1 MLNYND
7 SLQKQNILI
16 VDDDATICLLMKEAL
31 ADDTYNVTDV
41 SNGLDALDK
50 IKENPPEMVLLDVTM
65 PGMNGFDVCT
75 EIRKL
80 YGNSNISI
88 VMVTALEDAESIERS
103 YEVGATDFI
112 IKPINWDTFP
122 YRIRYLMK
130 ARNAIIEI
138 QEHKSQLEHMEHISR
153 IITQNKNKDT
163 IMQETMVAMLDI
175 FSADRIILLKSN
187 ETTDNLPTA
196 DCEMTSDFID
206 SSSNPSTS
214 IIAIVDSNVI
224 ALAYNT
230 EYPVVFHYSGGNL
243 PPDSNPS
250 LKQQIISSLHLS
262 HDQTWYLVTQRNRLL
277 SKWSISDQ
285 EMYYKISLRLT
296 DMLSRHLLTE
306 ELGRSEAM
314 LKQAQKISHI
324 GSWHWNAETK
334 RQKWSD
340 EVYQIY
346 GHSPETYSPDFDEYY
361 AIQFEEDKERLRLL
375 KAIKNKT
382 NISYQID
389 HRIRTSD
396 NRIRWINEQCIGVY
410 DGTGALHEI
419 NGTVQDITD
428 SRIKKEQEV
437 HNSKME
443 AIGQLTSGV
452 AHDFGNLM
460 TVARGNLELLEE
472 SIAKEKTINLDDREL
487 LADARSAV
495 NDSVE
500 LTRQLLYFSRKKS
513 IDPTSINIKKTLSR
527 FRNLFKKTLG
537 DNITLSTNISNNL
550 PDILVDPN
558 QFQSSLLNIVIN
570 ARNAMPSG
578 GKIEIDIKEIFTE
591 ALQGKV
597 ANTENHLGEKCVC
610 ICVTDTGKGMN
621 DDVLARAT
629 EPFYTTSTN
638 QGTGLG
644 LSMVYGF
651 MKQSGGELII
661 RSQIEKGTSIYLRFP
676 ISESTAKS
684 QDKKETS
691 NTLNKVHATI
701 LVVEDRPAVRQFAIR
716 CLTQPGI
723 TLLQAEDAAAARN
736 LLESNPVDLLFTD
749 IQMPGD
755 MDGHKLSQW
764 ANKQYPELKI
774 LLTTAMDK
782 NNNVQTAETV
792 NFKILPKPYS
802 KSDLLIEIE
811 ELLKLRKD

>member
-1 MLNYND
+1 MLNYHD
-7 SLQKQNILI
+7 SLQKQDILI
-16 VDDDATICLLMKEAL
+16 VDDDATIRLLMKATL
-31 ADDTYNVTDV
+31 ADDAYNVSAA
-41 SNGLDALDK
+41 SNGLDALDM
-50 IKENPPEMVLLDVTM
+50 IKANPPDMVLLDVTM
-65 PGMNGFDVCT
+65 PGINGFDVCT
-75 EIRKL
+75 EIRRL
-80 YGNSNISI
+80 YGDTNISI

-103 YEVGATDFI
+103 YHVGATDFI

-153 IITQNKNKDT
+153 IITQNKNKDF
-163 IMQETMVAMLDI
+163 IMQEAMVAMLDI
-175 FSADRIILLKSN
+175 FSADRIILLKSD
-187 ETTDNLPTA
+187 ETRDNLPTA
-196 DCEMTSDFID
+196 DCEMTSEFID
-206 SSSNPSTS
+206 SISDSATS
-214 IIAIVDSNVI
+214 VIDSIDSNVI
-224 ALAYNT
+224 VQACNS
-230 EYPVVFHYSGGNL
+230 EYPVVFYYDDSDF
-243 PPDSNPS
+243 PPPSNPT

-262 HDQTWYLVTQRNRLL
+262 HDQTWYLVTQRNRLAT
-277 SKWSISDQ
+277 KWSISDQ
-285 EMYYKISLRLT
+285 EIFYKISLRLT

-324 GSWHWNAETK
+324 GSWHWNAETG

-346 GHSPETYSPDFDEYY
+346 GHSPDSYAPDFAEYY
-361 AIQFEEDKERLRLL
+361 EIEFEEDRERLRLL
-375 KAIKNKT
+375 KNIQNKI

-396 NRIRWINEQCIGVY
+396 NNIRWINEQCIGIY

-428 SRIKKEQEV
+428 ARNKKEQEV
-437 HNSKME
+437 HNNKME

-472 SIAKEKTINLDDREL
+472 SIEKKNTISPDDIEL
-487 LADARSAV
+487 LSDARSAV

-513 IDPTSINIKKTLSR
+513 IDPIGVNIKKTLAK
-527 FRNLFKKTLG
+527 FKNLFTKTLG
-537 DNITLSTNISNNL
+537 ENITLSININKNL

-558 QFQSSLLNIVIN
+558 QFQSSLLNIIIN
-570 ARNAMPSG
+570 ARNAMPDG
-578 GKIEIDIKEIFTE
+578 GKIEIDVKQIITE
-591 ALQGKV
+591 AVQEEL
-597 ANTENHLGEKCVC
+597 ANTENNLGEKCVC

-621 DDVLARAT
+621 DDVLARAI

-661 RSQIEKGTSIYLRFP
+661 RSQIKKGTSINLRFP
-676 ISESTAKS
+676 ISESSAKH
-684 QDKKETS
+684 QDRKDS
-691 NTLNKVHATI
+691 SSPLDIIHATI

-716 CLTQPGI
+716 CLTQSGV
-723 TLLQAEDAAAARN
+723 TLLQAEDSAAARK
-736 LLESNPVDLLFTD
+736 LLKSNHVDLLFTD
-749 IQMPGD
+749 IEMPGD

-764 ANKQYPELKI
+764 ANKHYPELKI

-782 NNNVQTAETV
+782 NDNKQTAETV
-792 NFKILPKPYS
+792 NFKLLPKPYS
-802 KSDLLIEIE
+802 KSELLIEIE
-811 ELLKLRKD
+811 NLLKFRTD

>member
-7 SLQKQNILI
+7 SLQKQDILI
-16 VDDDATICLLMKEAL
+16 VDDDATIRLLMKEAL
-31 ADDTYNVTDV
+31 ADDAYNVTDA
-41 SNGLDALDK
+41 SNGLDALDM
-50 IKENPPEMVLLDVTM
+50 IKANPPDMVLLDVTM

-80 YGNSNISI
+80 YGDTNISI

-103 YEVGATDFI
+103 YHVGATDFI

-153 IITQNKNKDT
+153 IITQNKNKDL
-163 IMQETMVAMLDI
+163 IMQETMVAILDI
-175 FSADRIILLKSN
+175 FSANRIILLKSD

-196 DCEMTSDFID
+196 YCEMTSDFID
-206 SSSNPSTS
+206 GINNSSTS
-214 IIAIVDSNVI
+214 VIDNIDSDVI
-224 ALAYNT
+224 AQACNT
-230 EYPVVFHYSGGNL
+230 EYPVVFHYDDSDL
-243 PPDSNPS
+243 PPPSNPT

-262 HDQTWYLVTQRNRLL
+262 PDQTWYLVTQRNKLRK
-277 SKWSISDQ
+277 KWSISDQ
-285 EMYYKISLRLT
+285 EIFYKISLRLT

-324 GSWHWNAETK
+324 GSWHWSAETK

-346 GHSPETYSPDFDEYY
+346 GHSPDTYSPDFAEYY
-361 AIQFEEDKERLRLL
+361 EVAFEEDRERLRLL
-375 KAIKNKT
+375 KEMKNKII
-382 NISYQID
+382 ISYQID

-396 NRIRWINEQCIGVY
+396 NSIRWVNEQCIGVY

-428 SRIKKEQEV
+428 ARIKNEQEV
-437 HNSKME
+437 HNNKME

-472 SIAKEKTINLDDREL
+472 SIAKKKTIDPDDIEL
-487 LADARSAV
+487 LSDARSAV

-513 IDPTSINIKKTLSR
+513 IDPTCVNIKKTLTR
-527 FRNLFKKTLG
+527 FKNLFIKTLG
-537 DNITLSTNISNNL
+537 DNITLSININKNL

-570 ARNAMPSG
+570 ARNAMPDG
-578 GKIEIDIKEIFTE
+578 GKIEIDVKEIFTE
-591 ALQGKV
+591 ARQEEI

-610 ICVTDTGKGMN
+610 ICVSDTGKGMN
-621 DDVLARAT
+621 EDVLARAI
-629 EPFYTTSTN
+629 EPFYTTSTS

-676 ISESTAKS
+676 IGEGTATL
-684 QDKKETS
+684 QDKKAPA

-723 TLLQAEDAAAARN
+723 TLLQAEDAAAARK
-736 LLESNPVDLLFTD
+736 LLASNPIDLLFTD
-749 IQMPGD
+749 IEMPGD

-764 ANKQYPELKI
+764 ANKHYPELKI

-782 NNNVQTAETV
+782 NDNKQTAETV
-792 NFKILPKPYS
+792 NFKLLPKPYS
-802 KSDLLIEIE
+802 KSELLIEIE
-811 ELLKLRKD
+811 NLLKFRTD